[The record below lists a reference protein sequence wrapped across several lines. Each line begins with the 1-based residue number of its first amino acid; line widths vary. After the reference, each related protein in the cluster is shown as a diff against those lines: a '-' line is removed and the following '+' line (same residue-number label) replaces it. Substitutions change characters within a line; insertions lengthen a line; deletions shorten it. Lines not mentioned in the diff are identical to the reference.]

1 MDGWNTIFP
10 LGRPRFRCVLVSFRE
25 GRITINRFLLHVR
38 DLKGDT
44 FKTFRHTSYGEK
56 TPPKTNKCPLKING
70 WKMYFLLKWHL
81 SRGHV
86 SFRVCI
92 HQSYL
97 RLWHGKSIRKVGPIL
112 LGTPLVVEKHA
123 VQVFCALLKEAR
135 NDPFLGWIIRSWFDW
150 NLAFVRWYYPS
161 IFYSFIYYKNTYIY
175 IYLYT

>member
-1 MDGWNTIFP
+1 MDGWNTTFL
-10 LGRPRFRCVLVSFRE
+10 LGRPIFRCYVSFRE

-86 SFRVCI
+86 SFRGCI

-97 RLWHGKSIRKVGPIL
+97 RLWHGKVYKKSGSHFVGNPSRRRKTRCPGLLCTPKGGAQRSVPWMNNTQLIR
-112 LGTPLVVEKHA
+112 
-123 VQVFCALLKEAR
+123 LKSC
-135 NDPFLGWIIRSWFDW
+135 IC
-150 NLAFVRWYYPS
+150 
-161 IFYSFIYYKNTYIY
+161 
-175 IYLYT
+175 